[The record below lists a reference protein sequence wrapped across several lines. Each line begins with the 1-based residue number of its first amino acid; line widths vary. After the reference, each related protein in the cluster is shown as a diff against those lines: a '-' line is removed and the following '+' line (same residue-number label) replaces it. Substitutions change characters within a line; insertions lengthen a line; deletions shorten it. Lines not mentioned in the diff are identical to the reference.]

1 MAPAHPPPLDRR
13 VTRHR
18 ARGTLG
24 CRPRAA
30 HPLGAR
36 EPARGRHPAPH
47 RCPGAGRGRGAVPA
61 PPRTTQCHATGRA
74 AGMTTAVVTPPVAAA
89 GRSGFT
95 WGLFV
100 LIWLLPFHAVV
111 VAGVFGGFG
120 IPRPVVPLLA
130 PREGGVVAPLGAP
143 LLVRVT

>member
-13 VTRHR
+13 VARHR

-30 HPLGAR
+30 HPLGAL
-36 EPARGRHPAPH
+36 EPPRGRHPAPQ
-47 RCPGAGRGRGAVPA
+47 RCPGAGRGRGAVRA
-61 PPRTTQCHATGRA
+61 PPRTTQCHAAGRA
-74 AGMTTAVVTPPVAAA
+74 AGVTTATVTPPVAARA
-89 GRSGFT
+89 RSGFT

-111 VAGVFGGFG
+111 VAGAVGGLG
-120 IPRPVVPLLA
+120 IPRPRVPLSPA
-130 PREGGVVAPLGAP
+130 REGGTPPPLGA
-143 LLVRVT
+143 R